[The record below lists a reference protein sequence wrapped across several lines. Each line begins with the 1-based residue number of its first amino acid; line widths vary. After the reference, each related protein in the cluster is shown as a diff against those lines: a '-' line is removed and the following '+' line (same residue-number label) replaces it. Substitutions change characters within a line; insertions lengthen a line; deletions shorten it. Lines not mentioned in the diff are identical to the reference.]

1 MKDFFKK
8 IYNKVINNFL
18 VSYEPEI
25 DVKELAKKTKK
36 ELEILGREIGIE
48 LDRRLT
54 KDKLIKQIKRK
65 IK

>member
-8 IYNKVINNFL
+8 IYEKIINNFL

-25 DVKELAKKTKK
+25 DVKELTKKTKK
-36 ELEILGREIGIE
+36 ELEILGRKIGIE